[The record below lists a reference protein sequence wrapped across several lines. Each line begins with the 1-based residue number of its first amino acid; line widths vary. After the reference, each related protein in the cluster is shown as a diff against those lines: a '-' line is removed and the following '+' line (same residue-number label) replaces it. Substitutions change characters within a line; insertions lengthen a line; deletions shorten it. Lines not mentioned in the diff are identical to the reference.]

1 LAAQSSRQKSREQKL
16 QKIFIQEKTNKHLN
30 LTKRMESRTQIEAKF
45 NSYLEMVAQQGS
57 SDLHLTVG
65 RPPIIRIDGK
75 LYPISGEGILSEQ
88 MMIDIA
94 NAILNE
100 EQKGRLKK
108 ERQIDFSVEI
118 KQKARFRA
126 NLYYQKGYISAAFR
140 MIPSKIRTLEE
151 LGLPPFLYDLT
162 KPSQGFILIT
172 GPCGHGKSTTL
183 AALIDHINHTRQDH
197 IITIEDPIEYIFEPD
212 MCIIDQREV
221 FQDATDF
228 GTALRAVFREDADVV
243 MVGEMR
249 DIETISTAITAAETG
264 HLIFATLHTNDAP
277 QTIDRIVDVFP
288 SHQQNQI
295 RMQLAQTLL
304 GIVSQRLANRVD
316 GGRVPAVEY
325 LYNNNAVS
333 NLIREGKTHQINLVI
348 ETSREQGM
356 SSLNHSLAD
365 LVKRGIISLE
375 EAESYSTNKDEL
387 RIILG

>member
-1 LAAQSSRQKSREQKL
+1 
-16 QKIFIQEKTNKHLN
+16 
-30 LTKRMESRTQIEAKF
+30 MESRTQIEAKF
-45 NSYLEMVAQQGS
+45 NSYLEMVAQQGA
-57 SDLHLTVG
+57 SDLHLSVG

-75 LYPISGEGILSEQ
+75 LYPISEEGNLSEQ

-94 NAILNE
+94 NAVLNE
-100 EQKGRLKK
+100 EQRGRLKK
-108 ERQIDFSVEI
+108 ERQIDFSVSLEE
-118 KQKARFRA
+118 KARFRA
-126 NLYYQKGYISAAFR
+126 NIYYQKGYLSAAFR

-183 AALIDHINHTRQDH
+183 AALIDHVNHTRQDH

-228 GTALRAVFREDADVV
+228 GTSLRAIFREDADVV

-288 SHQQNQI
+288 AHQQNQI

-304 GIVSQRLANRVD
+304 GIVSQRLVNRVD

-325 LYNNNAVS
+325 LYNNNAVA

-365 LVKRGIISLE
+365 LVKRGIIALE

-387 RIILG
+387 KIILG

>member
-1 LAAQSSRQKSREQKL
+1 
-16 QKIFIQEKTNKHLN
+16 
-30 LTKRMESRTQIEAKF
+30 MESRTQIEARF
-45 NSYLEMVAQQGS
+45 NNYLEMVAQQGA

-75 LYPISGEGILSEQ
+75 LYPISGEGSLSEQ
-88 MMIDIA
+88 MMIDIT
-94 NAILNE
+94 NAVLNE
-100 EQKGRLKK
+100 EQKGRFKK

-126 NLYYQKGYISAAFR
+126 NIYYQKGYISAAFR

-151 LGLPPFLYDLT
+151 LGLPPFIYDLT

-228 GTALRAVFREDADVV
+228 GSALRAIFREDADVV

-325 LYNNNAVS
+325 LYNNNAVA

-365 LVKRGIISLE
+365 LVKRGIIALE
-375 EAESYSTNKDEL
+375 EAESYSTNRDEL
-387 RIILG
+387 KIILG

>member
-1 LAAQSSRQKSREQKL
+1 ME
-16 QKIFIQEKTNKHLN
+16 NK
-30 LTKRMESRTQIEAKF
+30 TQIEAKF
-45 NSYLEMVAQQGS
+45 NEYLEMVAEQGA
-57 SDLHLTVG
+57 SDLHLNVG
-65 RPPIIRIDGK
+65 RPPILRIDGK
-75 LYPISGEGILSEQ
+75 LYPVAGEGKLSEQ
-88 MMIDIA
+88 DMAQIA

-100 EQKGRLKK
+100 KQRKRLETEK
-108 ERQIDFSVEI
+108 QIDFSI
-118 KQKARFRA
+118 DMGGKARFRS
-126 NLYYQKGYISAAFR
+126 NVFYQKGFVSAAFR

-151 LGLPPFLYDLT
+151 LNMPTALYEFT
-162 KPSQGFILIT
+162 KPSQGFVLVT

-197 IITIEDPIEYIFEPD
+197 IITIEDPIEYLFDPD

-228 GTALRAVFREDADVV
+228 QTALRAVFREDADVI

-249 DIETISTAITAAETG
+249 DIETISTALTAAETG
-264 HLIFATLHTNDAP
+264 HLIFATLHTNDSA
-277 QTIDRIVDVFP
+277 QTVDRIVDVFP
-288 SHQQNQI
+288 AHQQNQI

-304 GIVSQRLANRVD
+304 GIVSQRLVNKIE
-316 GGRVPAVEY
+316 GGRIPATEI

-356 SSLNHSLAD
+356 FSLNFSLAD

-375 EAESYSTNKDEL
+375 EAEVYSPNREEL
-387 RIILG
+387 KILLK

>member
-1 LAAQSSRQKSREQKL
+1 
-16 QKIFIQEKTNKHLN
+16 
-30 LTKRMESRTQIEAKF
+30 MESRTQIEAKF
-45 NSYLEMVAQQGS
+45 NSYLEMVAQQGA

-75 LYPISGEGILSEQ
+75 LYPIAGEGNLSEQ
-88 MMIDIA
+88 IMNDIA
-94 NAILNE
+94 DAILNE
-100 EQKGRLKK
+100 EQKAKLKK
-108 ERQIDFSVEI
+108 EKQIDFSVDLGG
-118 KQKARFRA
+118 KARFRA
-126 NLYYQKGYISAAFR
+126 NIYYQKGYISSAFR

-228 GTALRAVFREDADVV
+228 GTALRAIFREDADVV

-249 DIETISTAITAAETG
+249 DVETISTAITAAETG

-288 SHQQNQI
+288 AHQQNQI

-316 GGRVPAVEY
+316 GGRVPVVEY
-325 LYNNNAVS
+325 LYNNNAVA

-387 RIILG
+387 KIILG